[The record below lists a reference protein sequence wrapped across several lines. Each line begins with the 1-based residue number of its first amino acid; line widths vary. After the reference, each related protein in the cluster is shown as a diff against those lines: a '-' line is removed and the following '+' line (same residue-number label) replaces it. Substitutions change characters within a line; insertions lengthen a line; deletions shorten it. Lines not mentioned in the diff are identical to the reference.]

1 VAKIGLTRRL
11 DPADRVREL
20 GDASVPVFDTH
31 AIIYSDDA
39 PAAKAGATQDVEAAV
54 ARLAPDS
61 PFFRDVEA
69 QDYQETLARRNAALL
84 ALDAVHDTRLP
95 EAI

>member
-1 VAKIGLTRRL
+1 MTF
-11 DPADRVREL
+11 
-20 GDASVPVFDTH
+20 VFDTH

-39 PAAKAGATQDVEAAV
+39 PALKRGLHRGSTRYASTLKTIAKKFFRARLEDVKAAV
-54 ARLAPDS
+54 ARLAPDA

-69 QDYQETLARRNAALL
+69 QNYRKTLAKRNAALL